1 MNFPSTKSRP
11 VVSVAMPFYNAAA
24 TLAVAARSIL
34 EQSFSNFELLLCNDG
49 STDQGLQVAESLSFA
64 DPRVVVWSHSRRAG
78 LAARLNECV
87 EGARGEYFARMDAD
101 DISYPERIRKQVRF
115 LEERRDVDLVGTH
128 MLVFRGDGDA
138 VGKIAGPTAHEE
150 IARQPHMGV
159 KVWHATWCGRIGW
172 FRRNR
177 YDARCRLAQ
186 DQELLFRAHRTSRYA
201 AIPELLYANRVERL
215 ELRKMLRYRWLW
227 MRYMSRHLRGLQ
239 GFATGVGVAALLGA
253 KACVDTFSV
262 ASGLD
267 YKILRHRGARLSER
281 ELVEWELVRRRF
293 FHGEDEQRAFVT
305 AARVG

>member
-1 MNFPSTKSRP
+1 MFRAERSRP

-87 EGARGEYFARMDAD
+87 EGALGEYFARMDAD

-150 IARQPHMGV
+150 IARRPHMGV

-177 YDARCRLAQ
+177 YDERCRLAQ
-186 DQELLFRAHRTSRYA
+186 DQELLFRAHRTSRYG

-227 MRYMSRHLRGLQ
+227 MRYMSRHLRGMQ
-239 GFATGVGVAALLGA
+239 GFATGVRVAALLGA
-253 KACVDTFSV
+253 KACVDTFAV

-267 YKILRHRGARLSER
+267 YKILRHRGARLSDR
-281 ELVEWELVRRRF
+281 EIVEWELVRRRF
-293 FHGEDEQRAFVT
+293 FRGEDAVRTMAAVT
-305 AARVG
+305 GAG